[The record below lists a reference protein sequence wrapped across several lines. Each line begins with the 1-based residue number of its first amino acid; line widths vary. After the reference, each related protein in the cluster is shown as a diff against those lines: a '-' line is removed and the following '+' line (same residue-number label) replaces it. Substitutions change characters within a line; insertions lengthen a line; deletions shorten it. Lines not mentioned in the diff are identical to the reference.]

1 MVADQKCWEEKLKVA
16 LGEGNGSKARNFAVV
31 EVSKLLALLPDTLL
45 AELAVETK
53 VNYYSKKLQGQV
65 LFKLLL
71 YCMLCYKDNSLRVM
85 QSAYESIGF
94 RLLQAA
100 QPKGAVHYSSISER
114 LDSINPAYFEKLYKA
129 SIALYQQQAVQEQ
142 QTAII
147 TRFDSTIVALSGA
160 LLKIGYHLKGGGAD
174 HVRQLKFTIALS
186 DIPLSAHF
194 FYEQAY
200 TSENVALKE
209 AILHS
214 VQPERTNDIRVF
226 DRGITSRKTY
236 DDFIEKKIPFITRI
250 NTQSNYEELLPNT
263 LQKPLDTS
271 TLTII
276 SISDN
281 WAYLFSRKV
290 RSKHPLRLIRAVKK
304 SSGEELV
311 FATNIADLSTEVVTI
326 LYKRRWDIE
335 VFFKFL
341 KQELNCSHLIN
352 RSENGIQVL
361 LYTTMIAAILL
372 LIYKKVNNL
381 SGYKIVKHQFI
392 HQLESAL
399 IKDFVLLCG
408 GHPEL
413 VEQLLNKPSPL

>member
-1 MVADQKCWEEKLKVA
+1 
-16 LGEGNGSKARNFAVV
+16 
-31 EVSKLLALLPDTLL
+31 
-45 AELAVETK
+45 
-53 VNYYSKKLQGQV
+53 
-65 LFKLLL
+65 
-71 YCMLCYKDNSLRVM
+71 M

-94 RLLQAA
+94 RLLHAG
-100 QPKGAVHYSSISER
+100 QPKEAVHYSSISER

-129 SIALYQQQAVQEQ
+129 SIALYQQQVVQEQ
-142 QTAII
+142 QAAII

-194 FYEQAY
+194 FYEQPY

-214 VQPERTNDIRVF
+214 VQPERTNAIRVF

-250 NTQSNYEELLPNT
+250 NTQSNYEELLPNI

-271 TLTII
+271 TLTVT
-276 SISDN
+276 SDN
-281 WAYLFSRKV
+281 WAYLFSKKV

-341 KQELNCSHLIN
+341 KQELNFSHLIN
-352 RSENGIQVL
+352 RSENGIQIL

-372 LIYKKVNNL
+372 LLYKKVNNL
-381 SGYKIVKHQFI
+381 SGYKIMKHQFI
-392 HQLESAL
+392 HELETAL
-399 IKDFVLLCG
+399 IKDFILLCDG
-408 GHPEL
+408 NPEL
-413 VEQLLNKPSPL
+413 VEQLFNKPPPL